1 MESSKFVPFDNL
13 LLPVNLSYPKMLL
26 NKEFGYPL
34 SSKYSVLALRT
45 WISDFLMSSNKIS
58 WGVFSNKA
66 ISGSTIYEAEIGD

>member
-1 MESSKFVPFDNL
+1 MESSKFAFSDNL
-13 LLPVNLSYPKMLL
+13 FLFVNLSYPKMLL
-26 NKEFGYPL
+26 KKEFGYTL

-66 ISGSTIYEAEIGD
+66 SSGSKIYEAEIGD